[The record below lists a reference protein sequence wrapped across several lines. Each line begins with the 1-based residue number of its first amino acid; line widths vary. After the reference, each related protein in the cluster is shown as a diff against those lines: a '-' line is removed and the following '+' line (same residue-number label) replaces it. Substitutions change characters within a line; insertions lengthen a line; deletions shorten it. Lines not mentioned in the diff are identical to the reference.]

1 MYFLSSDF
9 TINAI
14 YIETGIT
21 PGKKIHYYP
30 GPRGY
35 LINQEDN
42 ESYLYITSDRRLF
55 KINSKTGKLDKK
67 FGLNGSIDV
76 GFIQSAPVVYKDQI
90 ILLETDKK
98 QILSY
103 HLKNGKLNY
112 KDTIQIKITIILL
125 WSGIGLDSDTG
136 YIYFVTGNQNQLW
149 CP

>member
-1 MYFLSSDF
+1 MWKFNSDQF
-9 TINAI
+9 NNQKSGKILEPI
-14 YIETGIT
+14 LFSMMEFCIFYHQILLLMPYILKQVSL
-21 PGKKIHYYP
+21 PGKKFTSYP

-90 ILLETDKK
+90 MLLETDKK

-103 HLKNGKLNY
+103 HLKMEN
-112 KDTIQIKITIILL
+112 
-125 WSGIGLDSDTG
+125 
-136 YIYFVTGNQNQLW
+136 
-149 CP
+149 